1 MFTSVIQMEKLNFPE
16 RSESLSIIMQKV
28 NVYYVDEKSHMM
40 I

>member
-1 MFTSVIQMEKLNFPE
+1 MYTSVIQMEKSNFQE
-16 RSESLSIIMQKV
+16 RSESLYIIMQKV